1 MKRRPRIVLA
11 DEQSMVCDMLARIL
25 QPEFEIVHKVC
36 DGPSLIEAAKLAP
49 DAVVLDVTLPGTGAV
64 EAIRGVREVSPKTKL
79 VVLTMANDE
88 ILAKAVMDA
97 GASGYLLKTAALDDL
112 AAAIRAALLGQTF
125 VTPEVARKLENVE
138 PQARRAGLTERE
150 HQVLALLV
158 EGKPMREV
166 AAILNLT
173 PRTIAFHKYR
183 IMKKLRVRSSAELI
197 RIAILRTAWGL

>member
-11 DEQSMVCDMLARIL
+11 DEQSMVCDMLARVL
-25 QPEFEIVHKVC
+25 QPEFEIVRKVC
-36 DGPSLIEAAKLAP
+36 DGPSLVAAAKLAP
-49 DAVVLDVTLPGTGAV
+49 DAVVLDVTLPGTRAV
-64 EAIRGVREVSPKTKL
+64 DAIRGLLAVSPSTKL

-112 AAAIRAALLGQTF
+112 AAAIRAALLGETF
-125 VTPEVARKLENVE
+125 VTPEVARRLEKVE
-138 PQARRAGLTERE
+138 PQTPAAGLTDRE

-166 AAILNLT
+166 AEILSVT

-197 RIAILRTAWGL
+197 RTAIFRSLAR